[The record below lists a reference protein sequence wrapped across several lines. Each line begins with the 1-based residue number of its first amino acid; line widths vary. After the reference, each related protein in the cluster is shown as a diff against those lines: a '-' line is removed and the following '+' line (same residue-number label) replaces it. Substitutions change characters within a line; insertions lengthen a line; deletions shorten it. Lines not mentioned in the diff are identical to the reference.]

1 MAEDTKDKAV
11 NAVEEAED
19 SAEQTVEGEAVDS
32 EVSIL
37 MEGYL
42 QSLIW
47 VLLKLIFFTFRGIC
61 CFFKSQ
67 SKAFLNGEQSPS
79 LFLIA

>member
-47 VLLKLIFFTFRGIC
+47 VLLNLIFLTFRGIC
-61 CFFKSQ
+61 FSSNPNPK
-67 SKAFLNGEQSPS
+67 PS
-79 LFLIA
+79 